1 MTALTALTAMTA
13 LRTRSSSWYA
23 PWTLAT
29 VALSAAASWAHLDPR
44 MPGAWLVCTPE
55 SLAQG
60 ELWRLLTGPLVHATA
75 DHAVRDLGLL
85 LILGLAFEPLVGR
98 RFGVALLLSTVAA
111 PLVAFLIHPELVAY
125 FGMSGTVHAVVA
137 AALVAEWRRAAG
149 RPPLW
154 IIAASLII
162 PAVLVLEL
170 SPGPVLFHLDLGP
183 QIRSVPATHLV
194 GFICGALCLVAPS
207 ACGLGALKPRSNTR
221 ASTADPR
228 PR

>member
-1 MTALTALTAMTA
+1 MH
-13 LRTRSSSWYA
+13 A
-23 PWTLAT
+23 PWTLVA
-29 VALSAAASWAHLDPR
+29 VALSATASWAHLDPR
-44 MPGAWLVCTPE
+44 VPGAWLVCTPE

-60 ELWRLLTGPLVHATA
+60 ELWRLLTGPLVHASA

-85 LILGLAFEPLVGR
+85 LILGLTFEPLVGR
-98 RFGVALLLSTVAA
+98 RFGAALLLSTVAA
-111 PLVAFLIHPELVAY
+111 PLVAFLVDPELVAY

-154 IIAASLII
+154 IVAASLII

-183 QIRSVPATHLV
+183 QIRSVPATHLL
-194 GFICGALCLVAPS
+194 GFICGALCLYTNRS
-207 ACGLGALKPRSNTR
+207 GGAR